1 MKKSVKKY
9 SGVILIVLGM
19 TLAAAGFFNQEQ
31 AANEQLLNR
40 ARELVKN
47 LSEGNYEEA
56 TRNFDQTIKKQAT
69 LALLKTVWEGILAQL
84 GEFKGIKGFR
94 FESQR
99 PYDIVY
105 VVCNFARQTM
115 DLRIV
120 FNQQAEISGFTF
132 VPHLEVKESP
142 APSYARPDLFKETEV
157 QIKTGELVL
166 PGTLTMPV
174 GQGPFPAVVLVHD
187 SGPQDRDETIG
198 PNKPFRDLAWGLATY
213 GIAVLRYEK
222 RTRVY
227 GQKLQQDKKLLTSF
241 TVYEETV
248 DDAVSAVALL
258 SQTPGIR
265 PDRIFVLG
273 HSQGGMMIPRVGQKD
288 RKAAGFIIMAGLT
301 RPLED
306 AILKQNRYLLSI
318 SGLSGEEVKKRLE
331 ELENKVAKIKSLTG
345 ADANSAEVILGA
357 APAYWLDLRGYN
369 PVEEARKIDKP
380 LLIIQGKRDYQVI
393 EEDFEAWKKG
403 LKGKAKVTFKLYPDC
418 NHFFL
423 EGKGLITPDEYLYRA
438 GNVSEEVVKD
448 IAGWIKSLF

>member
-69 LALLKTVWEGILAQL
+69 PALLKTAWEGILAQ
-84 GEFKGIKGFR
+84 R
-94 FESQR
+94 
-99 PYDIVY
+99 
-105 VVCNFARQTM
+105 
-115 DLRIV
+115 
-120 FNQQAEISGFTF
+120 
-132 VPHLEVKESP
+132 
-142 APSYARPDLFKETEV
+142 
-157 QIKTGELVL
+157 
-166 PGTLTMPV
+166 TLTMPV
-174 GQGPFPAVVLVHD
+174 GQGPFPAVVLVHG

-248 DDAVSAVALL
+248 DDAISAVALL

-273 HSQGGMMIPRVGQKD
+273 HSQGGMMIPRVAQKD
-288 RKAAGFIIMAGLT
+288 KQAAGFIIMAGLT

-345 ADANSAEVILGA
+345 ADANSAEVILGV

-380 LLIIQGKRDYQVI
+380 LLIIQGKRDYQVT